1 MTSLR
6 RRILHFLHCSLFA
19 CTHPKRSCGL
29 ILTALCGL
37 IVAASHSQPY
47 AAVLLFA
54 NGESLEQE
62 VHDNRY
68 RPLAHYARTPS
79 IQREWKK
86 LYTFAVDTFLALAAS
101 FGQRD
106 ADLRIQHRLL
116 HLSSWAN
123 GWSSISGR
131 SYSPNACVR
140 VPERQNSGPIC
151 VCKSPEPKLPMRRV
165 QQPEIRS

>member
-1 MTSLR
+1 MR
-6 RRILHFLHCSLFA
+6 PH
-19 CTHPKRSCGL
+19 SCGL
-29 ILTALCGL
+29 TLAALRCRSPLRQWGKVWNRKCTITAIDRWPTTRALRAFKG
-37 IVAASHSQPY
+37 
-47 AAVLLFA
+47 
-54 NGESLEQE
+54 NE
-62 VHDNRY
+62 
-68 RPLAHYARTPS
+68 
-79 IQREWKK
+79 KK

-165 QQPEIRS
+165 QQPEIRSQIPATGLCFDSCRSFANFWALIQSPNASK